1 MARDT
6 KVWRCGSYELRFDR
20 PRIMGVLDITGD
32 SFLDDDDRF
41 DSDAAIAYGMQ
52 LLDDGADIVDIDC
65 EPSGSTAAPV
75 SADEEA
81 KRVLPV
87 ARALARSGALV
98 CITTRHVDVA
108 KAAVRVGASIVNDLA
123 GFSDERMIEFLKQ
136 STCGVIVA
144 HVGETT
150 EPPETTRTEVQL
162 DTSAAAYAAERARA
176 VAEAQKNSGSKSK
189 RSGRAKRGSLT
200 QPQLPFS
207 ETPNGSEAVADAAA
221 SADSVRSGRD
231 NVQSGEQDG
240 SEDAMSQEMSG
251 TQIELSAAAIVAA
264 DEAET
269 AGSGHTTAT
278 ARAAQRDTAYVSTSQ
293 LRRFTLPDSAPI
305 MRQVMGY
312 LSDQARMLI
321 RSGIDRERICL
332 DPGTGFG
339 NDIDEN
345 IVIQRETGKIAS
357 LGYPLLST
365 LSSEHLENPLPGY
378 DTIKESDTV
387 TFGVCLGV
395 IEQGANI
402 VCVRDVAGFAQF
414 MNGFWAIEHPQPR
427 RSFVSLTSNM
437 GRRLDNLRAARDL
450 IAQIPMTCV
459 SNCSHI
465 YENEPVDEA
474 GGEPFASAVIEIKT
488 ELAPLILLEELVNV
502 EDILGRD
509 RSRQAGPS
517 DACLIDCDLVWMDD
531 EVHGGT
537 KLQLPHPGLGERDFV
552 LVALE
557 DLMHNPVRFFRF
569 EGVDVKEPEERVGH
583 VTGEL
588 GTF

>member
-20 PRIMGVLDITGD
+20 PRIMGVLSIAGD

-41 DSDAAIAYGMQ
+41 DSDDAIAYGMQ
-52 LLDDGADIVDIDC
+52 LLDDGADIVDVDC
-65 EPSGSTAAPV
+65 EPSSPTIASI

-123 GFSDERMIEFLKQ
+123 GFTDERMVEFLKQ

-144 HVGETT
+144 HVEDTA

-162 DTSAAAYAAERARA
+162 DTSAAAYAAERARLA
-176 VAEAQKNSGSKSK
+176 AEAQKDGDAKGKRSSRSK
-189 RSGRAKRGSLT
+189 RSSLT
-200 QPQLPFS
+200 QPQLPFN
-207 ETPNGSEAVADAAA
+207 EAPNGSETPVEVNTQTGF
-221 SADSVRSGRD
+221 SENESESVRAEGKI
-231 NVQSGEQDG
+231 G
-240 SEDAMSQEMSG
+240 SEEELAG
-251 TQIELSAAAIVAA
+251 TQIELSAAAMVAA
-264 DEAET
+264 DEAKNTSSGRET
-269 AGSGHTTAT
+269 SAARVAHRDAT
-278 ARAAQRDTAYVSTSQ
+278 HVSASQ

-305 MRQVMGY
+305 MRRVMGY

-321 RSGIDRERICL
+321 RCGIDQERICL

-339 NDIDEN
+339 SDIDEN

-357 LGYPLLST
+357 LGYPLLSSI
-365 LSSEHLENPLPGY
+365 SSEHLENPLPGY

-402 VCVRDVAGFAQF
+402 VRVRDVAGFAQF

-427 RSFVSLTSNM
+427 RAFISLSSNM

-509 RSRQAGPS
+509 RSKQSRSNG
-517 DACLIDCDLVWMDD
+517 ACIIDCDLVWMDD